1 MSDLTDIFLK
11 LLKNPNV
18 LPSCGSRRFQFTFQK
33 KKTSTLAIKFMKQ
46 ISKIKIKLPL
56 SSANYLFKSHNY
68 SSILLYS

>member
-1 MSDLTDIFLK
+1 MNDLTAIFLK

-18 LPSCGSRRFQFTFQK
+18 LPSCGSMRFQFTFQK

-56 SSANYLFKSHNY
+56 SSANYSFKSQNY